1 MFYNK
6 FLSLCSQ
13 RGESPTPLLK
23 KLSISAGGLANWR
36 NGFVPSAETLQ
47 KLADYFGVS
56 IDYLLERTEIP
67 LPINAQL
74 ISGEF
79 VSLPII
85 GTISAGYDG
94 LAQEEYTG
102 EYLEIPREIL
112 SHYAPAELYI
122 LSVKGDSMYPDLLD
136 GDRVLVYR
144 TSSVDSGTVAVVLY
158 NGDAATVKRVEY
170 EQGKDYI
177 DLIPRNPEF
186 KTKHIEG
193 AELEN
198 CRILGKVVYLFRK
211 F

>member
-112 SHYAPAELYI
+112 SHYAPDELYI